1 MKSLLI
7 LLALTLTTSAFA
19 RDNNRDGRM
28 GTNNGGTIIRI
39 EVGSERDSDS
49 RAVMRRMM
57 QLERAVRELQ
67 NRVYDLED
75 DARPQTR
82 EQKIVTCALKSSFN
96 GTFIGKAS
104 TQIEAQSIAIQQ
116 CERAKASFCDFALN
130 QNLRCEESIEVVR
143 N

>member
-1 MKSLLI
+1 MKSLLV

-19 RDNNRDGRM
+19 RDGRIN
-28 GTNNGGTIIRI
+28 TNDGGTIIRI
-39 EVGSERDSDS
+39 EVGNDRDNDS
-49 RAVMRRMM
+49 RAMMKRMV

-82 EQKIVTCALKSSFN
+82 EQKIVTCALKTNFN
-96 GTFIGKAS
+96 GTFIGKAP
-104 TQIEAQSIAIQQ
+104 TQIEAQTIAIQQ
-116 CERAKASFCDFALN
+116 CERANANFCDFNLS
-130 QNLRCEESIEVVR
+130 QTLRCEEAIEVVR

>member
-1 MKSLLI
+1 MKSLLV

-28 GTNNGGTIIRI
+28 GTNDGGTIIRI
-39 EVGSERDSDS
+39 EVGNDRDTDS
-49 RAVMRRMM
+49 RATMKRMI

-82 EQKIVTCALKSSFN
+82 EIKVYTCETTSDFGEGFLGAPALTELEARSNAKKACMQRRSSMFCENVARCETRTEIQKI
-96 GTFIGKAS
+96 
-104 TQIEAQSIAIQQ
+104 
-116 CERAKASFCDFALN
+116 
-130 QNLRCEESIEVVR
+130 
-143 N
+143 

>member
-1 MKSLLI
+1 MKSLLV
-7 LLALTLTTSAFA
+7 LLALTTSAFA

-28 GTNNGGTIIRI
+28 GTNNGVTIIRI

-82 EQKIVTCALKSSFN
+82 EVRIYTCELTSNFGESYIGSQALTELEARNSAKN
-96 GTFIGKAS
+96 AC
-104 TQIEAQSIAIQQ
+104 TQ
-116 CERAKASFCDFALN
+116 RRNPMFCDSTPT
-130 QNLRCEESIEVVR
+130 CESRIEIQR
-143 N
+143 I